1 MAIFKRTK
9 ESLMAEEHHN
19 ANIID
24 NLGTS
29 SPNNGSST
37 EETGNTNLV
46 AELQLALA
54 AKAEEL
60 AGLNDKYLRLAAEF
74 DNYKRLA
81 QRDQRD
87 QIRFGNEH
95 LLKELLPVVDNLER
109 AIKSS
114 REGASSDALIQG
126 VDLTLKQLTGALAR
140 FSVVPVETIGRPFD
154 PATHQ
159 AVTSVAS
166 DSIPKQHVVDEF
178 QRGYLLHDR
187 ILRPAMVSVSS
198 GPADGAPETENT
210 ISSS

>member
-1 MAIFKRTK
+1 
-9 ESLMAEEHHN
+9 MAEEHEN
-19 ANIID
+19 ANTIG
-24 NLGTS
+24 NLDAASPDTS
-29 SPNNGSST
+29 SAT
-37 EETGNTNLV
+37 EEASLAG
-46 AELQLALA
+46 ELQLTLA
-54 AKAEEL
+54 EKTEEMKVL
-60 AGLNDKYLRLAAEF
+60 SDKYLRLAAEF

-87 QIRFGNEH
+87 QIRFGNEQ

-114 REGASSDALIQG
+114 REGGGSDILIQG

-140 FSVVPVETIGRPFD
+140 FHVVPVETVGRLFD

-166 DSIPKQHVVDEF
+166 QTVPKEHVVEEF

-187 ILRPAMVSVSS
+187 ILRAAMVSVSA
-198 GPADGAPETENT
+198 GQAD
-210 ISSS
+210 SV

>member
-1 MAIFKRTK
+1 
-9 ESLMAEEHHN
+9 MAEEHQN
-19 ANIID
+19 TNIFD
-24 NLGTS
+24 NLGTP
-29 SPNNGSST
+29 SPNNCSST
-37 EETGNTNLV
+37 EETGDANLV

-54 AKAEEL
+54 AKAEEV
-60 AGLNDKYLRLAAEF
+60 AAANDKYLRLAAEF

-114 REGASSDALIQG
+114 REGAGSDVLIQG
-126 VDLTLKQLTGALAR
+126 VDLTLKQLTGALGK
-140 FSVVPVETIGRPFD
+140 FYVVPVETIGRPFD

-166 DSIPKQHVVDEF
+166 ETVPKQHVVDEF

-187 ILRPAMVSVSS
+187 LLRAAMVSVSS
-198 GPADGAPETENT
+198 GRADGAETENT
-210 ISSS
+210 ISTS